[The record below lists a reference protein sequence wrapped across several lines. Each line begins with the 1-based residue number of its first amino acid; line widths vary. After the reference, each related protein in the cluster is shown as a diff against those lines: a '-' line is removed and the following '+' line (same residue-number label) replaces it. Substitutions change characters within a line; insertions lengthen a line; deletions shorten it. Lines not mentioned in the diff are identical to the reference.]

1 MSTRK
6 ECGARSLIELPP
18 QLWTGSPRRLAP
30 SWKTILDEYKAT
42 IAPFIANH
50 TIVGIFMGDE
60 LVCGGMA
67 VSNFTAV
74 SSALRAEFGPSLLLY
89 TNECTGGLNQMTSS
103 DLAYLDL
110 FSIDIYDN
118 RNDDGVSFLHRHQ
131 VVSVVT
137 AIPTTADRPDD

>member
-1 MSTRK
+1 MSTRE

-74 SSALRAEFGPSLLLY
+74 SSALRTEFGPSLLLY
-89 TNECTGGLNQMTSS
+89 TNECTGGLNKMSSS

-118 RNDDGVSFLHRHQ
+118 RNDDGVRSLHTPQ
-131 VVSVVT
+131 VASVLTV
-137 AIPTTADRPDD
+137 IPHIP